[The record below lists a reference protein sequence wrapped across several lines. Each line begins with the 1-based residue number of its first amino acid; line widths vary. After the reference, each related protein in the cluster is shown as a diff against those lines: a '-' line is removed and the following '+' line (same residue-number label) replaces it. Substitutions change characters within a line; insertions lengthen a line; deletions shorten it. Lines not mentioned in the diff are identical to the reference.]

1 MPEGGGCLLGRAS
14 RSHSSNEVR
23 DIRAVLLSQG
33 VSDVQF
39 QHYDR
44 HSYEPE
50 MRAALERWEQH
61 LDDLLHPKPDRKV
74 VPMRR
79 RKVTPRA

>member
-1 MPEGGGCLLGRAS
+1 
-14 RSHSSNEVR
+14 
-23 DIRAVLLSQG
+23 LSQG